1 MSQFEFIS
9 VAVSL
14 VLALGVT
21 RLLEGLPLLAQSKN
35 RCWLHWFW
43 CVQIGINFAL
53 TWWIFWNYRG
63 VEDWN
68 LLKFL
73 LILIYPALS
82 FVVAATLIPKNA
94 DTDTDWHN
102 YFYGIRHTLFGTL
115 GIAMAAQ
122 AVVVV
127 VVTEVSILNQAT
139 YLIAVFVAIYIIG
152 FYAKSP
158 KIQHA
163 IAIAHALMMAL
174 VLAPLAFYGFDL
186 TTN

>member
-21 RLLEGLPLLAQSKN
+21 RLLEGLPIIAQSKN
-35 RCWLHWFW
+35 RCWVHWFW
-43 CVQIGINFAL
+43 CVQMGVNFAM

-63 VEDWN
+63 VEEWN

-73 LILIYPALS
+73 LILLYPALS

-94 DTDTDWHN
+94 DTDTDWHS
-102 YFYGIRHTLFGTL
+102 YFYNIRTTLFGTL
-115 GIAMAAQ
+115 GFAMAAQ

-127 VVTEVSILNQAT
+127 VVTEAPVFNQAT
-139 YLIAVFVAIYIIG
+139 YMIAAFVVIYMLG
-152 FYAKSP
+152 FFTKSP
-158 KIQHA
+158 KVQHT
-163 IAIAHALMMAL
+163 IAVVHALMMAL
-174 VLAPLAFYGFDL
+174 VLAPFAFYGFEL
-186 TTN
+186 AGN